1 MERRYE
7 HAACGLLTTGADGT
21 ILSVNQTLLAWIGA
35 QRDELVGRRT
45 FSDLLTGGGRI
56 YHETHY
62 APLLAMQGSAR
73 EIAFDLLGSG
83 GRRLSV
89 LVNAR
94 AEVVDGDRVIHVA
107 VFDATERRMYE
118 RELLAAKERAERSEA
133 QSQVL
138 ARTLQE
144 TLLPHRLP
152 TIPGLDVAGVYLA
165 AGAGHEIGGDF
176 YDVFQVR
183 PDDWIIALGDVEG
196 KGVDAAVV
204 TALVR
209 YSIRAAAVEHEP
221 SGVLRI
227 VNEILLRDD
236 TPRFCTAVV
245 LRCRRNRGNWR
256 ITISCRG
263 HRRRE
268 RSAPQSR
275 TVRRRTNPRARGP
288 LQRSSRRRRPQTSGR
303 RCARVRW
310 STELRRHRSHR
321 HSPGVQGGPTC
332 QRLMATVTVGVVGWS
347 SRRCRP
353 VSQCD
358 GGQDPD
364 PSDRRGRARVP
375 RLGARS
381 ASPRGRARVAIAV
394 RTRHWCAGGDVGS
407 VDGGF

>member
-21 ILSVNQTLLAWIGA
+21 ILSVNHTFLSWLGA
-35 QRDELVGRRT
+35 ERSDLVDRRT
-45 FSDLLTGGGRI
+45 FADLLTGGGRI
-56 YHETHY
+56 YYETHY
-62 APLLAMQGSAR
+62 APMLAMQGSAR

-256 ITISCRG
+256 ITISCGG
-263 HRRRE
+263 HPPPILATKDAVDLVGRPGSLLGVFPDVEFHDVDIHLDEITLVVAYTDGVSEARRNRE
-268 RSAPQSR
+268 QFGEERILELVGRFSDHPVDGVLKHLVDAVLEFGGRPNYDDIAAIAIRPASKE
-275 TVRRRTNPRARGP
+275 VRRAN
-288 LQRSSRRRRPQTSGR
+288 
-303 RCARVRW
+303 
-310 STELRRHRSHR
+310 
-321 HSPGVQGGPTC
+321 
-332 QRLMATVTVGVVGWS
+332 
-347 SRRCRP
+347 
-353 VSQCD
+353 D
-358 GGQDPD
+358 
-364 PSDRRGRARVP
+364 
-375 RLGARS
+375 
-381 ASPRGRARVAIAV
+381 
-394 RTRHWCAGGDVGS
+394 
-407 VDGGF
+407 